1 MCITMMTYWQGLT
14 YFVSEPVINVVWK
27 LVQGQRLSNI
37 SVNPNLYKTFLT
49 LISPR
54 SDISFV

>member
-1 MCITMMTYWQGLT
+1 MMTYWQGLT